1 MLPGGARIRCPHT
14 PGSNLP
20 APVLKRHSCVSR
32 ALSRIPIEQL
42 PLFFFK
48 AKPATA
54 RALLFSCP
62 SLRVCSDAPGQ
73 FVAQSAQVFLF
84 SRLPTCVARLPA
96 VQRDVSQKSRVI
108 IPKNVEQSGKT
119 RRLFPDYSAV
129 SRLFLRRRAA
139 YPLYIL
145 NLCEEGKHRVP
156 ILCINFAAFFP
167 FRPRANYRGAHF
179 VYILTAF
186 IAHSTTKHIH
196 RAHYHN
202 YLKIHN
208 PKYPHVVIVRARYCI

>member
-1 MLPGGARIRCPHT
+1 MLPGVSRIRCPHT
-14 PGSNLP
+14 PGRTFLRPFRNHAAAS
-20 APVLKRHSCVSR
+20 AVR
-32 ALSRIPIEQL
+32 ALGSRSSNSSSS
-42 PLFFFK
+42 FK

-62 SLRVCSDAPGQ
+62 SLQVSADAPVH
-73 FVAQSAQVFLF
+73 FFAQAAQVFLF
-84 SRLPTCVARLPA
+84 FRLPPCVARLPA
-96 VQRDVSQKSRVI
+96 VQRDVSQISRVI

-119 RRLFPDYSAV
+119 RRLFLDYSAV

-208 PKYPHVVIVRARYCI
+208 PKYPHVVIAHAR

>member
-1 MLPGGARIRCPHT
+1 M

-20 APVLKRHSCVSR
+20 APVSKPRSCVSR
-32 ALSRIPIEQL
+32 ARPRIPIEQL

-73 FVAQSAQVFLF
+73 FVAQSAQYFPFFPTSDLRCPSSGRTKGRF
-84 SRLPTCVARLPA
+84 SEKP
-96 VQRDVSQKSRVI
+96 RDNSEKRGAIGENTEAFS
-108 IPKNVEQSGKT
+108 
-119 RRLFPDYSAV
+119 DYSAV

-139 YPLYIL
+139 YPRCIL

-196 RAHYHN
+196 PALYHN
-202 YLKIHN
+202 NLKIHN
-208 PKYPHVVIVRARYCI
+208 PKYPHVVIVHARYCI

>member
-1 MLPGGARIRCPHT
+1 MRSL
-14 PGSNLP
+14 GSRSSNFP
-20 APVLKRHSCVSR
+20 SSFSKQS
-32 ALSRIPIEQL
+32 L
-42 PLFFFK
+42 PLRGLCFFLVLPCGFVQMH
-48 AKPATA
+48 
-54 RALLFSCP
+54 RGSSSR
-62 SLRVCSDAPGQ
+62 SLRSI
-73 FVAQSAQVFLF
+73 SLF

-208 PKYPHVVIVRARYCI
+208 PKYPHVVIVHARYCI